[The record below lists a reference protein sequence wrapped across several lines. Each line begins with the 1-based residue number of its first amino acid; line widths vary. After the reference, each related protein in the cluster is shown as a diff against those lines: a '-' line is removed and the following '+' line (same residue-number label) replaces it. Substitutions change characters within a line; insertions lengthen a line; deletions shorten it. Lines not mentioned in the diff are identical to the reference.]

1 MAASS
6 TTCEVRGLGV
16 RRAADLAPAAYLA
29 STYSTAN
36 LVSAILGQHSSSQP
50 LPPAPFSDSAVE
62 KWSHGLD
69 IAPPVDH
76 GVLKEKNWDTLRT
89 SSMAESLLGSSVD
102 ATERA
107 RLLAAMDKNSGAWL
121 QALPISSIG
130 LRLDNPSLRI
140 AVGLRLGTAI
150 CASHHCQFC
159 GAEVSSLGLHGLC
172 CRKSEG
178 RHSRHA
184 SLNDII
190 KRSLSTAGIPSRL
203 EPPGLSCSD
212 GQRPDG
218 MTLVPWSS
226 GHPLVWD
233 ATCPDT
239 FASSYES
246 RATLEAGGVASLVEE
261 RKSAKYAHLAPQFI
275 IQPVAIET
283 SGAIGPSTLS
293 FLEKLGRRIHLA
305 TGDPRSTQFLLQ
317 RLSVVVQRGNT
328 AAILGSTVN

>member
-1 MAASS
+1 MVTWSRHCS
-6 TTCEVRGLGV
+6 TCGPWCAEG
-16 RRAADLAPAAYLA
+16 
-29 STYSTAN
+29 
-36 LVSAILGQHSSSQP
+36 
-50 LPPAPFSDSAVE
+50 E
-62 KWSHGLD
+62 
-69 IAPPVDH
+69 
-76 GVLKEKNWDTLRT
+76 NWDTLRT
-89 SSMAESLLGSSVD
+89 SSMAKSLLGSSVD

-130 LRLDNPSLRI
+130 LRLDNPSLQI

-150 CASHHCQFC
+150 CAPHHCQFC
-159 GAEVSSLGLHGLC
+159 GAEVPSLGLHGLC

-184 SLNDII
+184 SLNDVI

-218 MTLVPWSS
+218 MTLAPWSS
-226 GHPLVWD
+226 GHPLVWN

-239 FASSYES
+239 FASSYE
-246 RATLEAGGVASLVEE
+246 RRLEVLGVVEAGGVASLAEE

-275 IQPVAIET
+275 IQPAAIET
-283 SGAIGPSTLS
+283 SGAIGPSPLS
-293 FLEKLGRRIHLA
+293 FLEKLDRRIHLA
-305 TGDPRSTQFLLQ
+305 TGDPALHSFSFSGCQ
-317 RLSVVVQRGNT
+317 
-328 AAILGSTVN
+328 

>member
-1 MAASS
+1 M
-6 TTCEVRGLGV
+6 
-16 RRAADLAPAAYLA
+16 
-29 STYSTAN
+29 
-36 LVSAILGQHSSSQP
+36 
-50 LPPAPFSDSAVE
+50 
-62 KWSHGLD
+62 
-69 IAPPVDH
+69 
-76 GVLKEKNWDTLRT
+76 
-89 SSMAESLLGSSVD
+89 
-102 ATERA
+102 
-107 RLLAAMDKNSGAWL
+107 
-121 QALPISSIG
+121 QALPISSVG

-150 CASHHCQFC
+150 CAPHHCQFC

-246 RATLEAGGVASLVEE
+246 RATLKAGGVAS

-275 IQPVAIET
+275 IQPVAIRDLRRYRALYPIFSREVRQT
-283 SGAIGPSTLS
+283 HPLGHGRPPLYTVPPSAAVSSGT
-293 FLEKLGRRIHLA
+293 
-305 TGDPRSTQFLLQ
+305 T
-317 RLSVVVQRGNT
+317 GNT
-328 AAILGSTVN
+328 AAILGSTGN

>member
-1 MAASS
+1 MKFQ
-6 TTCEVRGLGV
+6 LGINFIV
-16 RRAADLAPAAYLA
+16 IV
-29 STYSTAN
+29 T
-36 LVSAILGQHSSSQP
+36 
-50 LPPAPFSDSAVE
+50 F
-62 KWSHGLD
+62 
-69 IAPPVDH
+69 
-76 GVLKEKNWDTLRT
+76 
-89 SSMAESLLGSSVD
+89 
-102 ATERA
+102 
-107 RLLAAMDKNSGAWL
+107 LLAAMDNNSGAWL

-150 CASHHCQFC
+150 CAPHHCQFC

-184 SLNDII
+184 FLNDII
-190 KRSLSTAGIPSRL
+190 KRSLSTAGIPLRL

-212 GQRPDG
+212 DQRPDG

-246 RATLEAGGVASLVEE
+246 RATLEAGGVASLAEE
-261 RKSAKYAHLAPQFI
+261 RKSAKYGHLAPQFI
-275 IQPVAIET
+275 VQPVAIET

-317 RLSVVVQRGNT
+317 RLVQRGNT
-328 AAILGSTVN
+328 AAILGSTGN

>member
-1 MAASS
+1 M
-6 TTCEVRGLGV
+6 
-16 RRAADLAPAAYLA
+16 
-29 STYSTAN
+29 
-36 LVSAILGQHSSSQP
+36 
-50 LPPAPFSDSAVE
+50 
-62 KWSHGLD
+62 
-69 IAPPVDH
+69 
-76 GVLKEKNWDTLRT
+76 
-89 SSMAESLLGSSVD
+89 
-102 ATERA
+102 
-107 RLLAAMDKNSGAWL
+107 
-121 QALPISSIG
+121 QALPISSVG

-150 CASHHCQFC
+150 CAPHHCQFC

-246 RATLEAGGVASLVEE
+246 GPPWRLEVLHPWPKKGSLP
-261 RKSAKYAHLAPQFI
+261 SMHIWHL
-275 IQPVAIET
+275 
-283 SGAIGPSTLS
+283 SLLYSLS
-293 FLEKLGRRIHLA
+293 
-305 TGDPRSTQFLLQ
+305 P
-317 RLSVVVQRGNT
+317 
-328 AAILGSTVN
+328 